1 MGEQRE
7 TRIATKFVETQQTT
21 IKRITNSP
29 PTEDTMCNNKH
40 QQKQPGQDSS
50 ENWQGLYPDL
60 SRMFNQPRQSQNP
73 NRPSMFAVLLGLLG
87 IDTTMYTEPINTQY
101 QPSPSAPPSAPP
113 SARPP
118 ASPSAPPPS
127 SGPRGNSHCNC
138 HGNHQPDIM
147 SLLIARALKFSA
159 IFTKGLVV
167 FLAIIM
173 FVTIVS
179 LLPKTLF
186 FNAAFFLLAAGLG
199 LHLPTLVAGHVLY
212 ALFTC
217 FDPFF
222 LTLVSIWTIHKT
234 FVRRKPLVDT
244 QFWKRRIAGIH
255 TSC

>member
-1 MGEQRE
+1 MGVTKRNENSYAFCRD
-7 TRIATKFVETQQTT
+7 TANNINRIN
-21 IKRITNSP
+21 NSP

-40 QQKQPGQDSS
+40 QQKQPEQGTS

-60 SRMFNQPRQSQNP
+60 SSMFNQPRQSQNP

-87 IDTTMYTEPINTQY
+87 IDTTPYTETMNSPY
-101 QPSPSAPPSAPP
+101 QPSPSAPPS
-113 SARPP
+113 
-118 ASPSAPPPS
+118 
-127 SGPRGNSHCNC
+127 NC

-147 SLLIARALKFSA
+147 SLLIGRALKFSA
-159 IFTKGLVV
+159 IFTRGFVV

-173 FVTIVS
+173 FVTTVS
-179 LLPKTLF
+179 LLPKTIF
-186 FNAAFFLLAAGLG
+186 YNAAFFLLAAGLG

-234 FVRRKPLVDT
+234 LVRRKPLVDT
-244 QFWKRRIAGIH
+244 QFWKRRIAGLH

>member
-1 MGEQRE
+1 MG
-7 TRIATKFVETQQTT
+7 
-21 IKRITNSP
+21 SP
-29 PTEDTMCNNKH
+29 
-40 QQKQPGQDSS
+40 
-50 ENWQGLYPDL
+50 
-60 SRMFNQPRQSQNP
+60 
-73 NRPSMFAVLLGLLG
+73 
-87 IDTTMYTEPINTQY
+87 
-101 QPSPSAPPSAPP
+101 
-113 SARPP
+113 
-118 ASPSAPPPS
+118 
-127 SGPRGNSHCNC
+127 GPRENTSNDQFSQGNSHNHCNC

-159 IFTKGLVV
+159 IFTRGLVV
-167 FLAIIM
+167 FLAIM
-173 FVTIVS
+173 GFVTIVS

-244 QFWKRRIAGIH
+244 QFWNRRIAGLH
-255 TSC
+255 TGC

>member
-60 SRMFNQPRQSQNP
+60 SSMFNQPRQSQNP

-87 IDTTMYTEPINTQY
+87 IDKTMYTEPINTQY
-101 QPSPSAPPSAPP
+101 QPSPSAPPSAPH
-113 SARPP
+113 SAPF
-118 ASPSAPPPS
+118 SAPPS
-127 SGPRGNSHCNC
+127 SPGPRGNSHCNC

-186 FNAAFFLLAAGLG
+186 FNA
-199 LHLPTLVAGHVLY
+199 
-212 ALFTC
+212 
-217 FDPFF
+217 
-222 LTLVSIWTIHKT
+222 
-234 FVRRKPLVDT
+234 
-244 QFWKRRIAGIH
+244 
-255 TSC
+255 

>member
-1 MGEQRE
+1 
-7 TRIATKFVETQQTT
+7 
-21 IKRITNSP
+21 
-29 PTEDTMCNNKH
+29 
-40 QQKQPGQDSS
+40 
-50 ENWQGLYPDL
+50 
-60 SRMFNQPRQSQNP
+60 
-73 NRPSMFAVLLGLLG
+73 
-87 IDTTMYTEPINTQY
+87 MYTEPINTQY
-101 QPSPSAPPSAPP
+101 QPSPSAPPSAPHSAPFSAPP

-118 ASPSAPPPS
+118 ASPSS
-127 SGPRGNSHCNC
+127 SGPRGNSHCDC
-138 HGNHQPDIM
+138 HGNHQPDI
-147 SLLIARALKFSA
+147 IARALKSSA

-186 FNAAFFLLAAGLG
+186 LNAAFFLLAAGLG

-244 QFWKRRIAGIH
+244 QFWKRRIAGLH
-255 TSC
+255 TGC

>member
-1 MGEQRE
+1 MG
-7 TRIATKFVETQQTT
+7 
-21 IKRITNSP
+21 
-29 PTEDTMCNNKH
+29 
-40 QQKQPGQDSS
+40 
-50 ENWQGLYPDL
+50 
-60 SRMFNQPRQSQNP
+60 
-73 NRPSMFAVLLGLLG
+73 
-87 IDTTMYTEPINTQY
+87 PINTQY
-101 QPSPSAPPSAPP
+101 QPSPSAPPSAPHSAPFSAPP

-118 ASPSAPPPS
+118 ASPSAPPSS

-186 FNAAFFLLAAGLG
+186 FNAAFFLL
-199 LHLPTLVAGHVLY
+199 VAGHVLY

-244 QFWKRRIAGIH
+244 QFWKRRIAGLH
-255 TSC
+255 TGC